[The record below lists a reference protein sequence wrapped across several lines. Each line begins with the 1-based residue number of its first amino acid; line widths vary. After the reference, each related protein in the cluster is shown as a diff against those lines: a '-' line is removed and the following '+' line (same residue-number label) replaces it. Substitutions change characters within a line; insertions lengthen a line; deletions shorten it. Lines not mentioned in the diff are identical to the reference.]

1 MLQALAVLLLLQLA
15 GEFVS
20 QFLTLPIPGPVIGM
34 ALLFAAMQLSP
45 KLADRIRETANAV
58 LSHLSLLFVPAGVG
72 VMLHLQRVADEWLA
86 IIMALVLGTIM
97 TLAITALAIK
107 ACMRLLGMRGARR

>member
-1 MLQALAVLLLLQLA
+1 MLEALAVLLVLQLT
-15 GEFVS
+15 GEFAS
-20 QFLTLPIPGPVIGM
+20 QLFALPIPGPVIGM

-45 KLADRIRETANAV
+45 KLAERMHETANAV

-86 IIMALVLGTIM
+86 IMMALVLGTIV
-97 TLAITALAIK
+97 TLAATALAIK
-107 ACMRLLGMRGARR
+107 GCMRLLGIRGTPR